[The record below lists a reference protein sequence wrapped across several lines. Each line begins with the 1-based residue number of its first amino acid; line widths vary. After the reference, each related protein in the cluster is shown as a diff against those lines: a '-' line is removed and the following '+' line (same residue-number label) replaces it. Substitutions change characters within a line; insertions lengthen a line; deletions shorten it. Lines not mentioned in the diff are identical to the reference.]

1 MGGVAIL
8 DGLPV
13 NKKEVMGEVEVMS
26 NVRKN
31 AHVIFIF
38 VTNENKKPGLAEN
51 FVVYEQR
58 FQQV

>member
-1 MGGVAIL
+1 
-8 DGLPV
+8 
-13 NKKEVMGEVEVMS
+13 MGEVEVMKH
-26 NVRKN
+26 VREN

-58 FQQV
+58 FRQV

>member
-1 MGGVAIL
+1 MGGVPIL
-8 DGLPV
+8 GGLPV
-13 NKKEVMGEVEVMS
+13 NKKEVMGEVDVVS
-26 NVRKN
+26 NVREN

-58 FQQV
+58 FQQI